1 MEFYVKVKSTCENC
15 GFHGSLMRGPESPI
29 EYYCSKTY
37 PASKIPEE
45 KTCSNFVYNSNLLR
59 PLVVGDVLI
68 KEEEE

>member
-1 MEFYVKVKSTCENC
+1 MDFYVKVKAVCDNC
-15 GFHGSLMRGPESPI
+15 DFHGLLMRGSDSLI
-29 EYYCSKTY
+29 EHYCSKTY
-37 PASKIPEE
+37 PASKIPEG